1 MRKSYIIFV
10 LIIFLSAC
18 VTSPSEPRQVSPSEQ
33 PTPIPTPIVPTQ
45 ASYEVERGEVV
56 YQLEFSA
63 RIVPAV
69 EQSLRFEIDGEIAQV
84 YARRGDFVEK
94 GDLLAELS
102 TEAMAE
108 TILDL
113 QTELAVV
120 QEQLTI
126 LRTQAA
132 SDLGRAEIQRDMA
145 QLNLDFA
152 REQGGESPSP
162 EQAHEI
168 GLREL
173 ELQLAELAIS
183 ELHLSVDPELE
194 AAVVRFE
201 GEIEAVE
208 ALMGR
213 TELIAP
219 FSGQVISFNLSPG
232 QSVSAD
238 NEVGVIADTTTLEAS
253 ASLENSELQELAEG
267 MPTTM
272 TVLNRP
278 GELIEASIRRLPF
291 PFGNVTQN
299 TDIGENDPN
308 VRIAFDDPAQMANFE
323 LGDRVRV
330 SILLERHEDVV
341 WLPPAALREF
351 SGRYFVVVKDGE
363 GERRMDVVLGIEGD
377 GRIEILQGVEE
388 GQTVIGP

>member
-1 MRKSYIIFV
+1 
-10 LIIFLSAC
+10 
-18 VTSPSEPRQVSPSEQ
+18 
-33 PTPIPTPIVPTQ
+33 
-45 ASYEVERGEVV
+45 
-56 YQLEFSA
+56 
-63 RIVPAV
+63 
-69 EQSLRFEIDGEIAQV
+69 
-84 YARRGDFVEK
+84 
-94 GDLLAELS
+94 
-102 TEAMAE
+102 
-108 TILDL
+108 
-113 QTELAVV
+113 
-120 QEQLTI
+120 
-126 LRTQAA
+126 
-132 SDLGRAEIQRDMA
+132 
-145 QLNLDFA
+145 
-152 REQGGESPSP
+152 
-162 EQAHEI
+162 
-168 GLREL
+168 
-173 ELQLAELAIS
+173 
-183 ELHLSVDPELE
+183 
-194 AAVVRFE
+194 
-201 GEIEAVE
+201 
-208 ALMGR
+208 
-213 TELIAP
+213 
-219 FSGQVISFNLSPG
+219 
-232 QSVSAD
+232 
-238 NEVGVIADTTTLEAS
+238 
-253 ASLENSELQELAEG
+253 